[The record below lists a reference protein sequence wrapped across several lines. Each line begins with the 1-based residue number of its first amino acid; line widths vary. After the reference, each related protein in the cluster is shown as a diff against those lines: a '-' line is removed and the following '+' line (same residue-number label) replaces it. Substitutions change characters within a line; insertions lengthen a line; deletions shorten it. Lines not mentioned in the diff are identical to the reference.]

1 MNLTG
6 GRCAECL
13 APVNGGSA
21 GHRREIS
28 CIPAPNR
35 AGRGNH
41 THQRASKKSPR
52 LLAEAE
58 ATARALVQGGGGPS
72 VINAATMELDKKF
85 SHSVV
90 RSNSGR
96 EQFGAFVEQFNRG
109 VALRQKGSASGFQL
123 HGLNMEPGTRLSTSS
138 LPTTGSFCAQPK
150 PKPKDMSSSDAKP
163 GSTTRQ
169 SAIAR
174 RRKRH

>member
-1 MNLTG
+1 VTNSGHSLCNYEFGLTEYDQGRKRGTKDMNLTG

-41 THQRASKKSPR
+41 AHQRASKKSPR

-58 ATARALVQGGGGPS
+58 ATARALVHGGGGPS
-72 VINAATMELDKKF
+72 VINAATMELVMD
-85 SHSVV
+85 
-90 RSNSGR
+90 G
-96 EQFGAFVEQFNRG
+96 
-109 VALRQKGSASGFQL
+109 
-123 HGLNMEPGTRLSTSS
+123 
-138 LPTTGSFCAQPK
+138 
-150 PKPKDMSSSDAKP
+150 
-163 GSTTRQ
+163 
-169 SAIAR
+169 
-174 RRKRH
+174 

>member
-6 GRCAECL
+6 GHCAECL

-41 THQRASKKSPR
+41 AHQRASKKSPR

-58 ATARALVQGGGGPS
+58 ATARALVHGGGGPS
-72 VINAATMELDKKF
+72 VINAATMELVMDGQLVRPARREWRKGGGRRRAYLSPRKQRLARLPGENHGGAPD
-85 SHSVV
+85 SKVV
-90 RSNSGR
+90 LKDGPCRAGPAR
-96 EQFGAFVEQFNRG
+96 AR
-109 VALRQKGSASGFQL
+109 RASGFKVS
-123 HGLNMEPGTRLSTSS
+123 GRAGTNYFQAGPYRAYRL
-138 LPTTGSFCAQPK
+138 K
-150 PKPKDMSSSDAKP
+150 
-163 GSTTRQ
+163 
-169 SAIAR
+169 
-174 RRKRH
+174 